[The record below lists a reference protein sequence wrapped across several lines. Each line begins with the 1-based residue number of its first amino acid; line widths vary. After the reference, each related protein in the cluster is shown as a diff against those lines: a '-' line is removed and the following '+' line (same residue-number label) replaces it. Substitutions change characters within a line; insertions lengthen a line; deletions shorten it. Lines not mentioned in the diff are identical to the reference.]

1 MDVVRKVV
9 AATIFLLIFAIQLNP
24 SLVNSVVM
32 PDRGGDSVN
41 SESDLI
47 SLQDE
52 ERWLIVPI
60 HFPTTPF
67 PDSEITSLVEER
79 TEQSSTSARQVAVEA
94 HWKSPYRIGPISLL
108 NT

>member
-24 SLVNSVVM
+24 SSVNSVVM

-47 SLQDE
+47 SLQNE

-67 PDSEITSLVEER
+67 PDSEITSLVEGEDGAI
-79 TEQSSTSARQVAVEA
+79 E
-94 HWKSPYRIGPISLL
+94 YISQASGGLSL
-108 NT
+108 IHI